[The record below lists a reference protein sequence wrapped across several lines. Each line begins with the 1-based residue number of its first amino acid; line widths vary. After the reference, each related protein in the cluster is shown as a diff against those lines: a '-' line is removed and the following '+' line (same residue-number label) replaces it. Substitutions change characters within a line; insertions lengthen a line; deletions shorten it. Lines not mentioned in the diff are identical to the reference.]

1 MKTLTVG
8 LAARTY
14 PIHVGNA
21 LLSTAAPLLDV
32 QAGQRGVIV
41 TNAVVAAHHLAPLR
55 TSLRDAGMHVDVV
68 LLPDGE
74 AHKNQKTLDDL
85 LTRLLELRVERS
97 TMLIALGG
105 GVVGDIAGFAAA
117 IYQRGIAFVQ
127 VPTTLLAQVDSSVG
141 GKTGINHPLGK
152 NMIGAFWQPRA
163 VLIDTAVLATLP
175 DRELS
180 AGLAEVIKYGAI
192 RDARFFAWLE
202 AEMPS
207 LLARDD
213 AALAR
218 AIVRSCEIKAQ
229 IVAADEREAGER
241 ALLNFGHT
249 FGHAIE
255 AAQGYG
261 EWLHGEA
268 VAAGMVCAARLS
280 ERVCGLRADETARLA
295 DLIVAAKLPVAPPM
309 IARERWLQLMQRD
322 KKVQSGAMRFVLLE
336 RLGHAVMRGDV
347 AENDVVRSVTPAAM
361 RCYAD
366 GKRKRRRKAPFSSCW
381 RLTTGK

>member
-1 MKTLTVG
+1 MITLDVG
-8 LAARTY
+8 LGERAY
-14 PIHVGNA
+14 PIHIGEG
-21 LLSTAAPLLDV
+21 LLGR
-32 QAGQRGVIV
+32 AGEVLRARTGPRVVVV
-41 TNAVVAAHHLAPLR
+41 TNAIVAAHHLAPL
-55 TSLRDAGMHVDVV
+55 TEALRGSGRQVDVV

-74 AHKNQKTLDDL
+74 AHKNAATLDDL

-97 TMLIALGG
+97 TTLIALGG

-117 IYQRGIAFVQ
+117 IYQRGVPFVQ

-175 DRELS
+175 LRELR

-192 RDARFFAWLE
+192 RDADFFSWLE
-202 AEMPS
+202 ANLTR
-207 LLARDD
+207 LLAGD
-213 AALAR
+213 AAALTH
-218 AIVRSCEIKAQ
+218 AIRRSCAVKAE
-229 IVAADEREAGER
+229 IVAADERESGER

-280 ERVCGLRADETARLA
+280 ERACGLDPAATRRLVKLLARAG
-295 DLIVAAKLPVAPPM
+295 LPVSPPN
-309 IARERWLQLMQRD
+309 IAVDRWLDLMRRD
-322 KKVQSGAMRFVLLE
+322 KKVDAGTMRFVLLE
-336 RLGHAVMRGDV
+336 RLG
-347 AENDVVRSVTPAAM
+347 AAAL
-361 RCYAD
+361 RAD
-366 GKRKRRRKAPFSSCW
+366 IAAATVELVLDKEAAG
-381 RLTTGK
+381 G

>member
-8 LAARTY
+8 LGARTY
-14 PIHVGNA
+14 PIFVGNA
-21 LLSTAAPLLDV
+21 LLSRAASLLDA
-32 QAGQRGVIV
+32 QRGQRAVVV

-55 TSLRDAGMHVDVV
+55 NSLGDAGMHVDVV

-74 AHKNQKTLDDL
+74 AHKNQRTLDDL
-85 LTRLLELRVERS
+85 LTRLLELRIERS
-97 TMLIALGG
+97 TTLIALGG

-117 IYQRGIAFVQ
+117 IYQRGIAFIQ

-163 VLIDTAVLATLP
+163 VVIDTAVLSTLP

-192 RDARFFAWLE
+192 RDAGFFAWLE
-202 AEMPS
+202 TNMAA

-213 AALAR
+213 AALER

-268 VAAGMVCAARLS
+268 VAAGMVCASRLS
-280 ERVCGLRADETARLA
+280 ERVCGLRAEETRRLA
-295 DLIVAAKLPVAPPM
+295 DLVVAANLPAGPPK
-309 IARERWLQLMQRD
+309 IARERWLELMQRD

-336 RLGHAVMRGDV
+336 RLGSAVVRGDV
-347 AENDVVRSVTPAAM
+347 AESDVVQSVIPEAM
-361 RCYAD
+361 R
-366 GKRKRRRKAPFSSCW
+366 
-381 RLTTGK
+381 

>member
-1 MKTLTVG
+1 MTTLEVE
-8 LAARTY
+8 LADRAY
-14 PIHVGNA
+14 PIHVGEG
-21 LLSTAAPLLDV
+21 LLAKSGELLGV
-32 QAGQRGVIV
+32 KTGQRFVIV
-41 TNAVVAAHHLAPLR
+41 TNAIIAAHHVAPLKA
-55 TSLRDAGMHVDVV
+55 SLRERGAHVDVV

-85 LTRLLELRVERS
+85 LTRMLEARVERS
-97 TMLIALGG
+97 TTLVALGG

-117 IYQRGIAFVQ
+117 IYQRGIPFVQ
-127 VPTTLLAQVDSSVG
+127 IPTTLLAQVDSSVG

-163 VLIDTAVLATLP
+163 VLIDIATLATLP
-175 DRELS
+175 ERELR

-192 RDARFFAWLE
+192 RDVEFFAWLE
-202 AEMPS
+202 TNVQA
-207 LLARDD
+207 LLAKDRT
-213 AALAR
+213 ALMH
-218 AIVRSCEIKAQ
+218 AIHRSCAIKAE

-280 ERVCGLRADETARLA
+280 ERASGFDASETQRLVKLIAAAGLPTVPPPINAD
-295 DLIVAAKLPVAPPM
+295 
-309 IARERWLQLMQRD
+309 RWLDLMRRD
-322 KKVQSGAMRFVLLE
+322 KKVEAGAMRFVILR
-336 RLGHAVMRGDV
+336 RLGEASIRTIDERD
-347 AENDVVRSVTPAAM
+347 AADVV
-361 RCYAD
+361 AD
-366 GKRKRRRKAPFSSCW
+366 DAKR
-381 RLTTGK
+381 